1 MRNLAELIKLSKCP
15 YLNEKYKGIAA
26 LPLDLPRFELDSA
39 DEFWRIWNEESELV
53 NRQHIDR
60 GGLGRPNPNIGL
72 VQWDGLALYEDPM
85 LLGSAA
91 WLTKLSKELGNS
103 QPNYLKSIFEN
114 LPFVKIRSVRLW
126 SANKNIPAH
135 YDGNMPST
143 IDGQMRFPAEI
154 RIMLDDKNPKETF
167 WLCSAEKHKPSFDTV
182 VPVEDRMYVKLPND
196 TNTFCWNNEDFLH
209 GADFNPQY
217 RKILVVVKGWVDLD
231 RLELLLD
238 KSIAKYPDYVIKF

>member
-1 MRNLAELIKLSKCP
+1 MRNLADLIKLSKCP
-15 YLNEKYKGIAA
+15 NLNEKYKGIAA
-26 LPLDLPRFELDSA
+26 LPLDLPRFELDSV
-39 DEFWRIWNEESELV
+39 DEFWRIWNAESELV

-60 GGLGRPNPNIGL
+60 GAIGRPAPNKGL
-72 VQWDGLALYEDPM
+72 VQWDGLAMYEDPT

-91 WLTKLSKELGNS
+91 WLTKLSNELTES
-103 QPNYLKSIFEN
+103 QPKYLKSIIEN

-143 IDGQMRFPAEI
+143 LDGKMRFPAEI

-167 WLCSAEKHKPSFDTV
+167 WLCSAEKHKPSFDTT
-182 VPVEDRMYVKLPND
+182 VPVEDRFYVKLPSD
-196 TNTFCWNNEDFLH
+196 TNTFAWNNEDFLH
-209 GADFNPQY
+209 GADFDPQY

-231 RLELLLD
+231 RLEPLLD
-238 KSIAKYPDYVIKF
+238 RSIAKYQDYVIKF